1 MAVRIGMSRK
11 EFLRSTLKDLRIRIE
26 QYGILMNEEIQS
38 QLINMD
44 YQSWLTGLYVKTSIS
59 CALFPRKVS
68 YPNRPITQEKQN
80 NWVEHNPDTPKK
92 SEAELRQEE
101 RYYELLIRQANANIS
116 EIGNEKGKQDE

>member
-26 QYGILMNEEIQS
+26 QYGISKNEEIQS

-44 YQSWLTGLYVKTSIS
+44 YQSWLTGLYMKASIS
-59 CALFPRKVS
+59 CVLFPRNAS
-68 YPNRPITQEKQN
+68 YPSKPITQEKQN

-116 EIGNEKGKQDE
+116 EIGNKKGKQDE

>member
-11 EFLRSTLKDLRIRIE
+11 EFLRSTLKDLRIRIK
-26 QYGILMNEEIQS
+26 QYGISKNEEIQS

-44 YQSWLTGLYVKTSIS
+44 RQAWLTGLYVKVSIS
-59 CALFPRKVS
+59 CALFPRKAS
-68 YPNRPITQEKQN
+68 YPNKPITQEKQN

-116 EIGNEKGKQDE
+116 EIGNKEGKQDE

>member
-26 QYGILMNEEIQS
+26 QYGISKNEEIQS

-44 YQSWLTGLYVKTSIS
+44 YQSWLTGLYVKTSIL
-59 CALFPRKVS
+59 CALSPRKVS

-116 EIGNEKGKQDE
+116 EIGNKEGN

>member
-26 QYGILMNEEIQS
+26 QYGIAKNEEIQS

-44 YQSWLTGLYVKTSIS
+44 YQSWLTGLYVKTSVL
-59 CALFPRKVS
+59 CTLFPRNVS

-80 NWVEHNPDTPKK
+80 NWVEHNPDTLKK

-116 EIGNEKGKQDE
+116 EIGNKDGN

>member
-26 QYGILMNEEIQS
+26 QYGISKNEEVQS

-68 YPNRPITQEKQN
+68 YPNIPITQEKQN

-116 EIGNEKGKQDE
+116 EIGNKEGKQDE

>member
-1 MAVRIGMSRK
+1 MAVRIGMSKK

-26 QYGILMNEEIQS
+26 QYGISKNEEIQA

-44 YQSWLTGLYVKTSIS
+44 RQAWLTGLYVKASIS
-59 CALFPRKVS
+59 CVLFPRKVG

-116 EIGNEKGKQDE
+116 EIGNKEGKQDE

>member
-26 QYGILMNEEIQS
+26 QYGISKNEEIQS

-44 YQSWLTGLYVKTSIS
+44 YQSWLTGLYMKASIS
-59 CALFPRKVS
+59 CVLFPRKTS

-80 NWVEHNPDTPKK
+80 NWVEHNPDMPNK

-116 EIGNEKGKQDE
+116 EIGNKEGKQDE

>member
-26 QYGILMNEEIQS
+26 QYGISKNEEIQS

-44 YQSWLTGLYVKTSIS
+44 RQAWLTGLYVKASIS
-59 CALFPRKVS
+59 CVLFPRKVS
-68 YPNRPITQEKQN
+68 YPNKPITQVKQN

-116 EIGNEKGKQDE
+116 EIGNKEGKQDE

>member
-26 QYGILMNEEIQS
+26 QYGILKNEEIQS
-38 QLINMD
+38 QLISMD
-44 YQSWLTGLYVKTSIS
+44 YQSWLTGLYMKTSIS
-59 CALFPRKVS
+59 CVLFPRKAS
-68 YPNRPITQEKQN
+68 YPSNPITQEKQN
-80 NWVEHNPDTPKK
+80 NWVEHNPDMPKK
-92 SEAELRQEE
+92 SETELRQEE

>member
-26 QYGILMNEEIQS
+26 QYGISRNEKIQS

-44 YQSWLTGLYVKTSIS
+44 RQAWLTGLYVKASIS
-59 CALFPRKVS
+59 CVLFPRKVS
-68 YPNRPITQEKQN
+68 YPNKPITQEKQN
-80 NWVEHNPDTPKK
+80 NWVEHNPDMPKK

-116 EIGNEKGKQDE
+116 EIGNKEGKQDE

>member
-26 QYGILMNEEIQS
+26 QYGILKNEEIQS

-44 YQSWLTGLYVKTSIS
+44 YQSWLNGLYMKASIS
-59 CALFPRKVS
+59 CVLFPRKAS
-68 YPNRPITQEKQN
+68 YPSKPITQEKQN
-80 NWVEHNPDTPKK
+80 NWVERNPDMPKK

-101 RYYELLIRQANANIS
+101 R
-116 EIGNEKGKQDE
+116 

>member
-26 QYGILMNEEIQS
+26 QYGISKNEEIQS

-44 YQSWLTGLYVKTSIS
+44 YQAWLTGLYVKTSIS

-68 YPNRPITQEKQN
+68 YPNKPITQEEQN
-80 NWVEHNPDTPKK
+80 NWVKHNPNTPKK

-116 EIGNEKGKQDE
+116 EIGNKEGKQDE

>member
-26 QYGILMNEEIQS
+26 QYGILKNEEIQS

-44 YQSWLTGLYVKTSIS
+44 YQSWLTGLYMKASIS
-59 CALFPRKVS
+59 CVLFSRKAS
-68 YPNRPITQEKQN
+68 YPSKPITQEKQN

-116 EIGNEKGKQDE
+116 EIGNKEGKQDE